1 MIIPIAIKTVFFLKL
16 LWHIENK
23 LGCTD
28 SCFLTMAK
36 LKANK
41 PAPTTSN
48 CVLKV
53 NLKNEKRAF

>member
-16 LWHIENK
+16 LWHIESK

-28 SCFLTMAK
+28 NCFLAMAK
-36 LKANK
+36 SKANK

-48 CVLKV
+48 CVSKV
-53 NLKNEKRAF
+53 NLKNEKGTF

>member
-1 MIIPIAIKTVFFLKL
+1 MIIPIAKKTVFFLKL

-28 SCFLTMAK
+28 NCFPTMAK
-36 LKANK
+36 SKANK

-53 NLKNEKRAF
+53 NLKNEKGTF